1 MSKELSSRLAVLAKG
16 KARATDTNKISYN
29 KASYRVV
36 KINNNLWLSE
46 PDYSSQWHYIEQ
58 PKRKTRQV
66 KTRQEL
72 EQETIKTKNKATRE
86 LQTDTTKVFKRPKT
100 SNLYAN
106 FSYQLKAKT
115 ISLSLAE

>member
-1 MSKELSSRLAVLAKG
+1 MGKELSSRLAVLAKG
-16 KARATDTNKISYN
+16 KARVTDTNKISYN
-29 KASYRVV
+29 KANYRVV

-46 PDYSSQWHYIEQ
+46 PDTASQWHYLDKPI
-58 PKRKTRQV
+58 KVRAT

-72 EQETIKTKNKATRE
+72 EQETIKTRNKTIRE
-86 LQTDTTKVFKRPKT
+86 LQNDTTKVFKRPKT

-115 ISLSLAE
+115 ISLSLAD